1 MPFQT
6 LVRDRIGA
14 GRPGQLAFEDR
25 GMRASP
31 GLLASAN
38 AANNVFGRVFTVSN
52 TPSDPTGDVQ
62 QVIAGGTGP
71 IIGILAN
78 PDEHV
83 IFGQEF
89 TTSLTLPNDVVAGFL
104 SMGYVWVEL
113 TNASP
118 PGSLIAYSTTTGELT
133 GVPPGGTLP
142 AGTALLPSAVVYRYN
157 AAVTGEN
164 TGLACVRIT
173 DPSLPLTVEVSP

>member
-6 LVRDRIGA
+6 SVRDRIGA

-25 GMRASP
+25 GWRASP
-31 GLLASAN
+31 VLLASAD
-38 AANNVFGRVFTVSN
+38 ADENVFGRVLTLTN
-52 TPSDPTGDVQ
+52 TPNDPTGDVQ
-62 QVIAGGTGP
+62 SATVGGTGM
-71 IIGILAN
+71 ILGIMAN
-78 PDEHV
+78 PDENV
-83 IFGQEF
+83 IFGAEF
-89 TTSLTLPNDVVAGFL
+89 TASLTMPNGVVVSAL
-104 SMGYVWVEL
+104 SEGYVWVEL

-118 PGSLIAYSTTTGELT
+118 PGNLIAYSTTTGELT
-133 GVPPGGTLP
+133 GVAPGAALP

-173 DPSLPLTVEVSP
+173 DPNLPLTVEA